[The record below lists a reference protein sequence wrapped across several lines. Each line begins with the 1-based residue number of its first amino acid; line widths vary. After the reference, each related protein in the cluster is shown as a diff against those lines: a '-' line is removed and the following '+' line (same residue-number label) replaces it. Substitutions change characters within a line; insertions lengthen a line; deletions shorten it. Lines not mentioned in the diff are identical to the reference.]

1 MRRDAES
8 RSRRCGLPLFGGSSP
23 TGVQKGNSPTKQ
35 HIHRAGE
42 TLAVALTAI
51 AAALVIPVITAV
63 AWRRPGRAATPAAGH
78 SMSLD
83 DGWRS

>member
-1 MRRDAES
+1 M
-8 RSRRCGLPLFGGSSP
+8 
-23 TGVQKGNSPTKQ
+23 
-35 HIHRAGE
+35 
-42 TLAVALTAI
+42 AVALTAI